1 MNKIKIN
8 IASTHRFHLLDLARE
23 LSRLGHDVT
32 FYSYVPSKRCQKFG
46 LPKDCSKSMFL
57 LALPFFVLQKI
68 FGNKPWII
76 KYRNI
81 LLDNYLSYFMR
92 PCDIYIGLGTAYLK
106 SFKIAKKRFH
116 AITILEW
123 GSKHIDEQQRI
134 LRKIGA
140 PTNIEYFNKRSRDDY
155 SVVDY
160 ISIATQHVL
169 DSFLKYGFD
178 KSRFFV
184 NPYGVDLSMFSYIP
198 QKKIYDIIMV
208 GNWSY
213 QKGCD
218 LIVDA
223 IKHSDYKFLHVGSI
237 VDCPFPKNDNRFT
250 QVNAVDQPKLNA
262 YYNQAKVFV
271 LPSRQEGLAMVQ
283 AQAIACH
290 LPLIGS
296 KDSGA
301 VDLQQ
306 MVDEPNYITIIE
318 EHTWQAVLEGIKKS
332 LKDYE
337 NLNENGYAGDAIK
350 KLTWSA
356 YGERYNKFI
365 ESLDNKFVNGK

>member
-1 MNKIKIN
+1 MKIN

-23 LSRLGHDVT
+23 LSRLGHDVA

-46 LPKDCSKSMFL
+46 LPKECSRSML
-57 LALPFFVLQKI
+57 PLALPFFVLQKV
-68 FGNKPWII
+68 FGNKPWIT

-92 PCDIYIGLGTAYLK
+92 PCDLYIGLGTAYLK
-106 SFKIAKKRFH
+106 SFKMAKKRFN

-123 GSKHIDEQQRI
+123 GSKHVDEQQRI
-134 LRKIGA
+134 LKEIGA
-140 PTNIEYFNKRSRDDY
+140 PTNIEYFNQRSREDY
-155 SVVDY
+155 EVVDY

-169 DSFLKYGFD
+169 ESFLKHGF
-178 KSRFFV
+178 KREKFLV

-198 QKKIYDIIMV
+198 HEKIYDVIMV

-218 LIVDA
+218 LIIDA

-237 VDCPFPKNDNRFT
+237 VDCPFPTEDKRFT
-250 QVNAVDQPKLNA
+250 HVDAVDQPKLNV
-262 YYNQAKVFV
+262 YYNKAKVFV

-306 MVDEPNYITIIE
+306 MVDEPNYITIIK
-318 EHTWQAVLEGIKKS
+318 EHTWQAVLDGIKKS

-337 NLNENGYAGDAIK
+337 SLSLKGYAGKAVNN
-350 KLTWSA
+350 LTWTA
-356 YGERYNKFI
+356 YGERYERFVKLL
-365 ESLDNKFVNGK
+365 ESKNLNIVGG